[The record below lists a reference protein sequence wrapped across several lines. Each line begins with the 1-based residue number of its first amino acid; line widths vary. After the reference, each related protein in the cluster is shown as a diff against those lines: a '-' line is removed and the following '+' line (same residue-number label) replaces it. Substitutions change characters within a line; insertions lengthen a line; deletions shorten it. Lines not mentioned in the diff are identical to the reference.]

1 VNWYIT
7 TSKRLERQIQRLPA
21 RVRDSLQVLV
31 AELQQAGPV
40 RGNWPNYSSLGGGR
54 QHCHLK
60 KGRSTYVAV
69 WRVVNPH
76 PREMEILYVGTHE
89 KAPY

>member
-1 VNWYIT
+1 VNWHIT
-7 TSKRLERQIQRLPA
+7 TSKRIERQIQRLPA

-31 AELQQAGPV
+31 AELQQTCPV

-54 QHCHLK
+54 HHCHLK
-60 KGRSTYVAV
+60 KGRPTYVAV

-76 PREMEILYVGTHE
+76 AREMEILYVGTHE